1 MKFSMNIEGAGM
13 RNLLVAGCLC
23 LLLPA
28 CTGGEARQDEQAED
42 TLEYTRL
49 LQGVWLDDNTESPVF
64 KIKGDS
70 IYYASQINAPLKYDL
85 KNDTLTIYGAET
97 VHYPVE
103 RCQEQALQFRTP
115 VGDVVSLHKSD
126 SDSAFVALSVT
137 EPEKK
142 EVVSK
147 DLAVMYQGKRYRG
160 YVYINPTS
168 IKVVRPSLTEEGLT
182 IDNVYYDNVIHICV
196 YQGRQRLYAKDIT
209 RQMFASVVPDDYL
222 KMSILSD
229 MDFIGVDAQ
238 GYHYLATLC
247 IPDGASCYNVELTI
261 GEDDQLTFSSADVE

>member
-1 MKFSMNIEGAGM
+1 M
-13 RNLLVAGCLC
+13 RNYFLMGCFC

-28 CTGGEARQDEQAED
+28 CMGGEARQEEQAAD
-42 TLEYTRL
+42 TLADTQWM
-49 LQGVWLDDNTESPVF
+49 QGVWLDDNTESPVF

-85 KNDTLTIYGAET
+85 KNDTLTIYGVET
-97 VHYPVE
+97 VHYPLE

-115 VGDVVSLHKSD
+115 VGDMVSLHKSD
-126 SDSAFVALSVT
+126 NDSAFVALSVT
-137 EPEKK
+137 GPEKK
-142 EVVSK
+142 EVISK

-182 IDNVYYDNVIHICV
+182 MDNVYYDNVIHICV
-196 YQGRQRLYAKDIT
+196 YQGKQRLYAKDIT
-209 RQMFASVVPDDYL
+209 RQMFSSVVPDDYL

-229 MDFIGVDAQ
+229 MDFIGVDAE

-261 GEDDQLTFSSADVE
+261 DRDDQLSFSSADVE

>member
-1 MKFSMNIEGAGM
+1 MRFCMEMKGIGM
-13 RNLLVAGCLC
+13 RNYFIMGCFC

-28 CTGGEARQDEQAED
+28 CMGGEARQEEQAAD
-42 TLEYTRL
+42 TLADTQW

-85 KNDTLTIYGAET
+85 KNDTLTIYGVET
-97 VHYPVE
+97 VHYPLE

-115 VGDVVSLHKSD
+115 VGDMVSLHKSD
-126 SDSAFVALSVT
+126 NDSAFVALSVT
-137 EPEKK
+137 GPEKK
-142 EVVSK
+142 EVISK

-168 IKVVRPSLTEEGLT
+168 IKVIRPSLTEEGLT
-182 IDNVYYDNVIHICV
+182 MDNVYYDNVIHICV
-196 YQGRQRLYAKDIT
+196 YQGKQRLYAKDIT
-209 RQMFASVVPDDYL
+209 RQMFSSVVPDDYL

-229 MDFIGVDAQ
+229 MDFIGVDAE

-261 GEDDQLTFSSADVE
+261 DRDDQLSFSSADVE